1 MCLGHDSP
9 TWEPQGPGR
18 PRPRAARAD
27 GALLQVPLT
36 LSGDSVAW
44 GRAPSKRFS
53 DTEALDKEKTKKIHV
68 QRGQHRSKP
77 RSGSPLAR
85 RLRNLYL
92 RCRLVLRAPSAAGR

>member
-53 DTEALDKEKTKKIHV
+53 DTEALDKEKTKKYTCKKASTEANP
-68 QRGQHRSKP
+68 GAAP
-77 RSGSPLAR
+77 

-92 RCRLVLRAPSAAGR
+92 RCRLVLRAPNAAGR

>member
-9 TWEPQGPGR
+9 TWELQGPGR

-53 DTEALDKEKTKKIHV
+53 DTEALDKEKTKKYTCKKASTEANP
-68 QRGQHRSKP
+68 GAAP
-77 RSGSPLAR
+77 RSPAD
-85 RLRNLYL
+85 
-92 RCRLVLRAPSAAGR
+92 